1 MSVKVSVV
9 VPAYNGGE
17 YIDVCIRSV
26 LDQTMAESDYEVI
39 FVNDGS
45 TDDTGR
51 KLDEAA
57 VGNDHVQVV
66 HIEGTG
72 GPGAPRN
79 LGLELARGEYVYF
92 LDCDDWLGDEA
103 LERMH
108 AMAERNGSDIVIG
121 RLVGQGGRGVP
132 RWLFRS
138 SQDKADIL
146 KHHLLSLLTPHK
158 LFRTEFLREHGL
170 RFPEGPVRLE
180 DHRFCVPAYFKAEVI
195 SVLADY
201 PCCYWVK
208 RADEGNYSSSRF
220 DPKHYYSAVREVL
233 DVVDE
238 HVEPGPTRDRF
249 YAHWLRGKV
258 LRRMG
263 GGCFLSYEP
272 DHRRN
277 MYEAVRDLV
286 LERFDPAVD
295 KLLPRN
301 LRPRAVLVREGAY
314 EDLIRLAEVE
324 KGLTVR
330 PTLNAMELQDGAIT
344 IAVAG
349 ELVYQGGRQ
358 VSFEKKRIDGDDRLL
373 WDPPAMLTTP
383 LPVDALDATAELAKT
398 NLEVMLRHRATG
410 LDIFVPTKIEQRC
423 EATDGGLVVA
433 LAGRATVDASA
444 AWQGKPLAPGRWD
457 VRVRLSACGWGV
469 DRRIK
474 RAVVDV
480 HEDGRVSLI
489 RPGEDVVARKPSM
502 LRQAARQVPGLRRTV
517 RWARAAKTS
526 V

>member
-17 YIDVCIRSV
+17 YIDACIRSV
-26 LDQTMAESDYEVI
+26 LEQTMADTDYEAV

-57 VGNDHVQVV
+57 AEHPNVRVV
-66 HIEGTG
+66 HIDGTG
-72 GPGAPRN
+72 GPGGPRN
-79 LGLELARGEYVYF
+79 LGLDLAQGEYVYF
-92 LDCDDWLGDEA
+92 LDCDDWLGAEA

-132 RWLFRS
+132 RWLFRR

-158 LFRTEFLREHGL
+158 LFRTAFLREHGL

-238 HVEPGPTRDRF
+238 HVEPGTTRDRF
-249 YAHWLRGKV
+249 YAHWLRGKM

-272 DHRRN
+272 DHRRA

-295 KLLPRN
+295 ALLPRN
-301 LRPRAVLVREGAY
+301 LRPRAALVRADAY
-314 EDLIRLAEVE
+314 DDLIRLAEVE
-324 KGLTVR
+324 QGLTVR
-330 PTLNAMELQDGAIT
+330 PTLNALELRDGAIA
-344 IAVAG
+344 IEVAG
-349 ELVYQGGRQ
+349 DLVYRGGPL
-358 VSFEKKRIDGDDRLL
+358 VSFRTERIDGADRLL

-383 LPVDALDATAELAKT
+383 LPAAALDATDELAKA
-398 NLEVMLRHRATG
+398 NLEVMLRHKATG
-410 LDIFVPTKIEQRC
+410 LDVFVPTKIHERS
-423 EATDGGLVVA
+423 DGTTVS
-433 LAGRATVDASA
+433 LAGTATVDAA
-444 AWQGKPLAPGRWD
+444 TAWQGRPLAPGRWD

-469 DRRIK
+469 DRRI
-474 RAVVDV
+474 RRAAVVVD
-480 HEDGRVSLI
+480 EDGRVTLMK
-489 RPGEDVVARKPSM
+489 PGDDMAARKPSV
-502 LRQAARQVPGLRRTV
+502 LRQTARRVPGLRRTI
-517 RWARAAKTS
+517 RWARAAKAS
-526 V
+526 A